1 MTSYDLIWIL
11 VQQLLKD
18 KDCELEANTAEED

>member
-11 VQQLLKD
+11 VQQLLKE
-18 KDCELEANTAEED
+18 KDAKLNNKSQKND